1 MLDYKGILNHYR
13 EGIKS
18 AEEYRERILPF
29 VKFLSY
35 IDTGREQLE
44 YALTEARKLPDEYGL
59 KELKE
64 KIEEMKIFMDD
75 YEHDAVVDDMAEK

>member
-13 EGIKS
+13 EGVKS
-18 AEEYRERILPF
+18 ADEYRERILPF

-44 YALTEARKLPDEYGL
+44 YALAEANKLPDGYGL

-75 YEHDAVVDDMAEK
+75 YEGNAVIEDMAE

>member
-18 AEEYRERILPF
+18 ADEYRECILPF

-35 IDTGREQLE
+35 IDTGKEQLE
-44 YALTEARKLPDEYGL
+44 YALTEATKLPDEYGL
-59 KELKE
+59 KELKDKVKE
-64 KIEEMKIFMDD
+64 ITDFLDEYSGES
-75 YEHDAVVDDMAEK
+75 VVEDMAE